1 MLAIIE
7 ELAAMHSVKG
17 TTTGS
22 DLFVEVSGCLD
33 RRGAEMGQ
41 NDQNVINVGVF
52 TLPISHIHTL
62 FVTSS
67 GLINTKQ
74 N

>member
-1 MLAIIE
+1 
-7 ELAAMHSVKG
+7 
-17 TTTGS
+17 
-22 DLFVEVSGCLD
+22 
-33 RRGAEMGQ
+33 MGQ

>member
-1 MLAIIE
+1 MDVWI
-7 ELAAMHSVKG
+7 G
-17 TTTGS
+17 
-22 DLFVEVSGCLD
+22 
-33 RRGAEMGQ
+33 GAEMGQ

-52 TLPISHIHTL
+52 TLPISHIHIL